1 MSVSARGHLK
11 RAVCVSADSEVQAT
25 EPVSMATSIVRE
37 VAMKI
42 PTIVMFSG
50 LLSAACFGVWTG
62 VARAEE
68 AGVTD
73 PVRPGACGAAIA
85 RLETALNRARAD
97 GQAVVTAPESV
108 DALLHHQPTQESVA
122 KAESEAQKRV
132 ETSIELAR
140 KLRFEGKRSECV
152 SVARKVSWRIDSAD
166 DATIG
171 HNGGQFT
178 TREVTSARHMHTSGA
193 YGTRL
198 GGYAGTSRRNAIGS
212 QDGTGWYSRGFGGTL
227 NPGWGY
233 GLGPNLGGSGR

>member
-1 MSVSARGHLK
+1 
-11 RAVCVSADSEVQAT
+11 
-25 EPVSMATSIVRE
+25 
-37 VAMKI
+37 MKI
-42 PTIVMFSG
+42 PTIVVFSG

-68 AGVTD
+68 AGITD

-97 GQAVVTAPESV
+97 GQAVVSAPESV

-122 KAESEAQKRV
+122 KAESEAQTRI

-152 SVARKVSWRIDSAD
+152 SVAGKVSWRIDTPD
-166 DATIG
+166 DATVG

-193 YGTRL
+193 YGARL
-198 GGYAGTSRRNAIGS
+198 GGGYAGTSRRNAIGS
-212 QDGTGWYSRGFGGTL
+212 QDGAGWYSRGFGRTL

-233 GLGPNLGGSGR
+233 GFGPNLGGSGR